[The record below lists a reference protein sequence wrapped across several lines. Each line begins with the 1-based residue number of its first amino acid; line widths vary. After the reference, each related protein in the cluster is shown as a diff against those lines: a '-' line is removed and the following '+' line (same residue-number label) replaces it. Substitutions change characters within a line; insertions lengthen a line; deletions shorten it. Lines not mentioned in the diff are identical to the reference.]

1 MNEQNKLVYHYCS
14 VDTFNKIVSNKELW
28 LTDVTKSNDYEELQA
43 IFNVLS
49 DKIKS
54 KIDFKNIGIERSIS
68 SLLLRD
74 FINCI
79 DLHSLLF
86 HVCCFSEDADS
97 LSQWAMYANNA
108 TGIAIGFDS
117 NKFKNLKSLTFSKV
131 DYTMDKQIHTI
142 DEKIEQIINDYKE
155 DNVLLWFYGFIDYI
169 MAEVLNKCFLFKN
182 SSFEQEHEH
191 RLVFNSRPIYF
202 DKINGLLSSGFIKDE
217 KIISNEFQIGKIEFF
232 SSRERLVSFRRLKIK
247 NIGSVIKEIVIGPK
261 SLIDKNDIEKVLL
274 LNGLTEYVKIKKS
287 NSSYR

>member
-86 HVCCFSEDADS
+86 HVC
-97 LSQWAMYANNA
+97 
-108 TGIAIGFDS
+108 
-117 NKFKNLKSLTFSKV
+117 
-131 DYTMDKQIHTI
+131 
-142 DEKIEQIINDYKE
+142 
-155 DNVLLWFYGFIDYI
+155 
-169 MAEVLNKCFLFKN
+169 
-182 SSFEQEHEH
+182 
-191 RLVFNSRPIYF
+191 
-202 DKINGLLSSGFIKDE
+202 
-217 KIISNEFQIGKIEFF
+217 FF
-232 SSRERLVSFRRLKIK
+232 
-247 NIGSVIKEIVIGPK
+247 
-261 SLIDKNDIEKVLL
+261 
-274 LNGLTEYVKIKKS
+274 
-287 NSSYR
+287 